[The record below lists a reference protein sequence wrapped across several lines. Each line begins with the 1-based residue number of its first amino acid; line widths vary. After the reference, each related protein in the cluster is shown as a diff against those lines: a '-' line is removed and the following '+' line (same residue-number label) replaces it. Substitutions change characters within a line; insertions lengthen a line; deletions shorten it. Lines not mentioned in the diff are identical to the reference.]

1 MYNKAKHMPRLSTI
15 ALLIC
20 LSVIW
25 VNAINKVATYVV
37 TQQQITHTN

>member
-1 MYNKAKHMPRLSTI
+1 MTRIANA

-25 VNAINKVATYVV
+25 VNAVVKVATYVN
-37 TQQQITHTN
+37 TNSTAQVINTK